1 MVHLAVFDQESIKKF
16 TLEFEQVFYKGDGK
30 EMAAYYTKDAQLIG
44 EGVNIKGRSAI
55 EDFWHTTCQHAVMLK
70 MKRSITL
77 DSIETTDSMCYAV
90 CTLSLQIETLNG
102 TVNKKVK
109 DVTIWKYV
117 DGIWQIEM
125 DISTPL
131 S

>member
-1 MVHLAVFDQESIKKF
+1 MLHLAVFDQESIKAF
-16 TLEFEQVFYKGDGK
+16 TLEFEQLFYNGGK
-30 EMAAYYTKDAQLIG
+30 EMAAYYTEDARLIG
-44 EGVNIKGRSAI
+44 EGVNIQGRPAI
-55 EDFWHTTCQHAVMLK
+55 EDFWHTTCQRAVTLK
-70 MKRSITL
+70 MKRSIAL
-77 DSIETTDSMCYAV
+77 DSIETTDSMCYAI
-90 CTLSLQIETLNG
+90 CTLSLQIETPNG

-117 DGIWQIEM
+117 GGTWQIEM